1 MTIQDLKNNGTIV
14 LRSQID
20 GTFNGFNTDKIFP
33 LTNGQF
39 WIQSAYK
46 YWYHYAYRAYITI
59 YSLNHL
65 HFISVDGQNEIAQT
79 ERLTDVI
86 KDTIV
91 NDFAGWNGNT
101 LFELSNGQIWKQS
114 SYAYRYHYA
123 HRPTAFI
130 YRTRG
135 GYKLMVDGESIDV
148 VKLK

>member
-1 MTIQDLKNNGTIV
+1 MQDLKNNGTIV

-59 YSLNHL
+59 YSLNHY

-79 ERLTDVI
+79 TRLTDVI

-91 NDFAGWNGNT
+91 SDFKGWTGNT
-101 LFELSNGQIWKQS
+101 LFELSNGQVWKQS

-123 HRPTAFI
+123 YRPTAFI
-130 YRTRG
+130 YRTNG